1 MSTSQLGMA
10 CPAVRHCSFNSHR
23 SFQPLVYVG
32 DIAMM
37 CHFLLGKLATAC
49 LLQRLCNTLCV
60 PLQFREVGDQVLMH
74 VNPSLPGI
82 PSAITKYTEYY
93 NKDQSPNSWAMRR
106 DIRVGKTVGQMFS
119 TTDGLL
125 ILR

>member
-1 MSTSQLGMA
+1 MLHRKPCQQFVCLALEQCIESTCNCCQLFEA
-10 CPAVRHCSFNSHR
+10 QIFNL
-23 SFQPLVYVG
+23 FCGLY
-32 DIAMM
+32 
-37 CHFLLGKLATAC
+37 
-49 LLQRLCNTLCV
+49 V

-82 PSAITKYTEYY
+82 PAAITKYTEYY

-106 DIRVGKTVGQMFS
+106 DIRVGKTVGQMYM
-119 TTDGLL
+119 TTDGML